1 MLLISN
7 CDGPSCGDEDFGNSF
22 REAQL
27 GQLSNALVIKA
38 GSFLYQPFQW
48 DNVPEFLI
56 SGKVQ
61 DAKNKYLKEYNEF

>member
-38 GSFLYQPFQW
+38 GSFLYQPF
-48 DNVPEFLI
+48 
-56 SGKVQ
+56 
-61 DAKNKYLKEYNEF
+61 